1 MKNQSSL
8 EKFLIS
14 SDDFHLVMIP
24 YYCET
29 IVTDNTSNKI
39 RAMRMDALKTLSSFL
54 SQLQNEQ
61 FDKKLICNIANKKSR
76 MIINASS
83 KKEINEILNPKP
95 PRFDGNQFIS
105 SEYLTTEEEL
115 ICWLKACE
123 QAPLNYFAVKRTEEL
138 FNKIYTCTL
147 EAHKN
152 DLIIVTN
159 DQQNIKQLKK
169 SSNS

>member
-1 MKNQSSL
+1 M
-8 EKFLIS
+8 
-14 SDDFHLVMIP
+14 
-24 YYCET
+24 Y
-29 IVTDNTSNKI
+29 
-39 RAMRMDALKTLSSFL
+39 
-54 SQLQNEQ
+54 
-61 FDKKLICNIANKKSR
+61 IANKESR

-138 FNKIYTCTL
+138 FNKISASNISGLLTSARDIATL
-147 EAHKN
+147 
-152 DLIIVTN
+152 
-159 DQQNIKQLKK
+159 
-169 SSNS
+169 